1 MWCQISSSWYNSKS
15 LAELAYYY
23 KAQASKFL
31 ISGQMLNLIEKCQKI
46 ILFRP
51 KIWILKIFNPI
62 ICLAGIMTPEQYALS
77 T

>member
-1 MWCQISSSWYNSKS
+1 MMLNIIILIDSKS
-15 LAELAYYY
+15 LTELTYNY

-31 ISGQMLNLIEKCQKI
+31 IFGQMLNLIEKCQKI

-62 ICLAGIMTPEQYALS
+62 ICLASIMTPE
-77 T
+77 

>member
-1 MWCQISSSWYNSKS
+1 MMLNIIILIDCKS
-15 LAELAYYY
+15 LAELTYNY

-31 ISGQMLNLIEKCQKI
+31 IFGQMLNLIEKCQKF

-62 ICLAGIMTPEQYALS
+62 ICLTSIMTPEWYTLS